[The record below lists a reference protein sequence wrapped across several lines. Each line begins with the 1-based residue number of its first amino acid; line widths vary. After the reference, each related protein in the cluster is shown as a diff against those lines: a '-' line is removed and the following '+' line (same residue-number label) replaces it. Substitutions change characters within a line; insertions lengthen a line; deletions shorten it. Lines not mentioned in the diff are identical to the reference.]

1 MAFRNV
7 EAGMN
12 VARLNFSHG
21 TAQDHRQRAETVR
34 EICRK
39 TGRTVGIMGDLQGP
53 KIRVGKFKD
62 GKVTLKAGDEFI
74 LDADCELGDGQRATV
89 MARLRERR
97 LEAGET
103 LFDEGDAADCLYVLT
118 RGSISVLSRPDAAG
132 RTQRYLSISPGMV
145 FGELAMLDGAGR
157 SAGAVADRPATVH
170 ALMQR
175 DLDALTR
182 EQPALAAQLYRNIA
196 VHLSQRF
203 RSATAAWNASQR

>member
-1 MAFRNV
+1 MRCRSLCPRNIAADTPLAECPLLDGLSAAQGDAV
-7 EAGMN
+7 IR
-12 VARLNFSHG
+12 RLQ
-21 TAQDHRQRAETVR
+21 TR
-34 EICRK
+34 
-39 TGRTVGIMGDLQGP
+39 P
-53 KIRVGKFKD
+53 
-62 GKVTLKAGDEFI
+62 
-74 LDADCELGDGQRATV
+74 LDAG
-89 MARLRERR
+89 
-97 LEAGET
+97 EA
-103 LFDEGDAADCLYVLT
+103 LFAEGDAADCLYVLT
-118 RGSISVLSRPDAAG
+118 RGSISVVSRPDRDG